1 MVGLNLRGQFSDVT
15 ELDAELIVAG
25 AVPAGLCTD
34 LLIAECFEL
43 RESFFES
50 HSHICAVSELKN
62 RDNDRVDRAREK
74 YWKS

>member
-1 MVGLNLRGQFSDVT
+1 LK
-15 ELDAELIVAG
+15 
-25 AVPAGLCTD
+25 TD
-34 LLIAECFEL
+34 LLIAERFDL

-50 HSHICAVSELKN
+50 RSHICVVSELKN